1 MKKICF
7 IRILKALALLS
18 ALAAVVLFAQEYLF
32 YFEDHSTQR
41 LRDFYHEP
49 SDSLDVVVLGASDVT
64 NGYSAGYAYD
74 YSGLTSYPYTSDA
87 NNATLYLSQLKE
99 ILSRQNPQMIVVEV
113 HGFLYDDDRMDDEVA
128 LRRYAENIP
137 MSANKL
143 DAILR
148 YPYEDPISCLI
159 PFFKYHGQWTTDVSE
174 LRAKW
179 QARFCA
185 EDRPNVLK
193 GVSNSSTLSFELPTY
208 DVSMDDSTTDL
219 SPQAHRALI
228 EFLEYC
234 RSHTYDH
241 ILFVRF
247 PHKISDEVRYQRY
260 QRSNRIEEIV
270 GEYGFDFLD
279 FEQNSVD
286 WGIDPEYDFSDGD
299 HLNIYG
305 QMKMTEWLCDI
316 LLDEYGLTPMEQT
329 PENQQRWDE
338 TPSYFYAFCDVME
351 KRMEVGVKERLYET
365 PELLEEMAQYLE

>member
-7 IRILKALALLS
+7 IRILKALALL
-18 ALAAVVLFAQEYLF
+18 APIVAMVLFAQEYLF
-32 YFEDHSTQR
+32 YFDDHSTQR
-41 LRDFYHEP
+41 LRDFYREP

-87 NNATLYLSQLKE
+87 NNATLYLSQLRE
-99 ILSRQNPQMIVVEV
+99 ILSRQDPQMIVVEV

-174 LRAKW
+174 LHAKW

-208 DVSMDDSTTDL
+208 DVSMDDSTADL

-228 EFLEYC
+228 EFLEYG
-234 RSHTYDH
+234 RSHAYDH

-279 FEQNSVD
+279 FEQNSAD

-338 TPSYFYAFCDVME
+338 TPSCFYAFCNAME
-351 KRMEVGVKERLYET
+351 KRMEAGVNERLYET